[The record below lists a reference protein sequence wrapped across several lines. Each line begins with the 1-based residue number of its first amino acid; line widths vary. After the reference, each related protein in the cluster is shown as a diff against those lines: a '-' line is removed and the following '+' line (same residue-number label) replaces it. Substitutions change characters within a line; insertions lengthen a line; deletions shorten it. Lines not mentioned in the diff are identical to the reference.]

1 MIAANET
8 GIGLHPTFQHPVPL
22 MRKAASESFPQHF
35 EESLNR
41 LSIKDAGCGVLPAD
55 EWSEF
60 YSQYQ
65 ALVPTAK
72 HTRSPMAAH
81 GDTDAAVA

>member
-1 MIAANET
+1 
-8 GIGLHPTFQHPVPL
+8 
-22 MRKAASESFPQHF
+22 
-35 EESLNR
+35 LNR

-72 HTRSPMAAH
+72 HTRSPMAAY